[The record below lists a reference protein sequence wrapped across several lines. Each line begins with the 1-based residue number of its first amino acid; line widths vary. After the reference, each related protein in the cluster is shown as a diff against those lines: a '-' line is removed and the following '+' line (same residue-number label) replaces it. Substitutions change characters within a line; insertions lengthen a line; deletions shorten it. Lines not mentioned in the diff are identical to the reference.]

1 MQVKIAAR
9 LTAASL
15 ALMSLCGASLAQAPA
30 YTVQQVHPELAGM
43 FGNSF
48 NNKTRIA
55 ATIKNKKGKYVGAVC
70 AAATCTEVP
79 ALAGAPKGSI
89 TSVRG
94 IERLGHVVGN
104 SPTAQTYAHA
114 ILFDGVE
121 TRDLGAFPED
131 DCGGCSLISYAHGI
145 NDKGQVVGS
154 SQTAN
159 GGFQAFVWKDG
170 VMTKLPTLGG
180 NGSEAVAIN
189 SRGVAAGSAELDE
202 FTRES
207 HAAIFRKGKV
217 QDLGVL
223 GTGSGSTAFDINNFD
238 VVVGDSTTD
247 GPNGVRP
254 FIYSA
259 GEMKQLPLPAN
270 ALNGSAYRIN
280 DAGWVVGGYLPM
292 GDSHGRAWVNDGHE
306 VYDLNSLIP
315 AADQA
320 QWIINGATDI
330 NASGQILVHATK
342 PSDLQTIYTL
352 ILTPTAN

>member
-1 MQVKIAAR
+1 MQVKFASR
-9 LTAASL
+9 LTVATV
-15 ALMSLCGASLAQAPA
+15 ALMSLCGATLAAPA

-43 FGNSF
+43 FGTAF
-48 NNKTRIA
+48 NDKAKVA
-55 ATIKNKKGKYVGAVC
+55 ATIKNKKGKFVGAVC
-70 AAATCTEVP
+70 STTTCTEVP
-79 ALAGAPKGSI
+79 VLAGAPKGSAA
-89 TSVRG
+89 SLRG
-94 IERLGHVVGN
+94 IDKVGHVVGN
-104 SPTAQTYAHA
+104 SPTAKTYAHA

-121 TRDLGAFPED
+121 TKDLGAFPED
-131 DCGGCSLISYAHGI
+131 DCGGCSLISYAYGM
-145 NDKGQVVGS
+145 NSKGQVVGS
-154 SQTAN
+154 SQTGD
-159 GGFQAFVWKDG
+159 GGFQGFVWKDG

-180 NGSEAVAIN
+180 WASGANAIN
-189 SRGVAAGSAELDE
+189 ERGVAVGSAVVEE
-202 FTRES
+202 TGYG
-207 HAAIFRKGKV
+207 HAVIYRKGKV

-223 GTGSGSTAFDINNFD
+223 GTGSGSTAWDINNLD

-247 GPNGVRP
+247 GPNGERP

-270 ALNGSAYRIN
+270 ALNGSANRIN
-280 DAGWVVGGYLPM
+280 DAGWVIGGYLPM

-306 VYDLNSLIP
+306 VYDLNTLIP

-342 PSDLQTIYTL
+342 PSDLQTTYTL